1 MERETIGVAM
11 GSGIIKEKI
20 RGHPLFLL
28 MLGPGGDNAPWR
40 PLSPPEDGEPMADGL
55 LPVASFVRTVWTMVT
70 NEEETLI
77 AWSPDGARVI
87 ADPPRFGRGL
97 PATSATT
104 SGRPSRAS

>member
-40 PLSPPEDGEPMADGL
+40 PLSPPEDGEL
-55 LPVASFVRTVWTMVT
+55 
-70 NEEETLI
+70 
-77 AWSPDGARVI
+77 
-87 ADPPRFGRGL
+87 
-97 PATSATT
+97 
-104 SGRPSRAS
+104 